1 MPNGR
6 SGSLFLGKGE
16 LARWLSGLEGSE
28 IVGISIA
35 LLVSG
40 RSPGVSV
47 ESVAG
52 LLANCRADRIAVEEQ
67 DNNDYIIHLDCPLDG
82 ESTDTDKWV
91 LVRPDSPLFEELR
104 REHKRQGQWGA
115 GL

>member
-6 SGSLFLGKGE
+6 SGSLFLGKDD
-16 LARWLSGLEGSE
+16 LAQWLSGLEGSE

-35 LLVSG
+35 LLVAG

-52 LLANCRADRIAVEEQ
+52 LLASCRADRVAVEEQ
-67 DNNDYIIHLDCPLDG
+67 DNHDYIIHLDCPLGG
-82 ESTDTDKWV
+82 ESTDNEKWV
-91 LVRPDSPLFEELR
+91 LVSPDSPLFEELR
-104 REHKRQGQWGA
+104 REHKRQGQWSA